1 MAMTDSAPGRPP
13 SPLRS
18 LPTAECEV
26 FGSEVLLDEETFS
39 WYNPEN
45 WYSVRIGEVFRS
57 RYQVLL
63 KLGFGSVSTVW
74 LCPYIVLTSS
84 SNHQSRRGHR
94 YVTLKVYE
102 TGHRQAMNETSVLKY
117 LESIETSHEGAKLV
131 RLMLD
136 SFEVQGRKGPHVVI
150 VHEPLSLSLGD
161 IRGIAGGKLP
171 GNVLKPMI
179 LGILLGL
186 DFLHSVGHVVHTD
199 IQEGNIMLAITDQT
213 FFDEVVASEWA
224 SPSARKIDGDR
235 VIYASTGLEIPDDP
249 GFPIISDFGDAQFGE
264 MPFIGEVMPDL
275 YRAPEIILK
284 VPWDEKIDIWALGLM
299 VRKTCLAS
307 TCCRFC
313 SPVADQVQKI
323 WDLYEGKHLFHKRLP
338 SREESSIAHM
348 ARMVSLLGAPPPGL
362 LERSAVA
369 AEIFDDSGM
378 LRGNDGTPNS
388 TLEDEEEN
396 LQGDEKAE
404 FLSFLRK
411 MLQWR
416 PEDRASAAD
425 LMKDPWLRRM

>member
-1 MAMTDSAPGRPP
+1 
-13 SPLRS
+13 
-18 LPTAECEV
+18 
-26 FGSEVLLDEETFS
+26 
-39 WYNPEN
+39 
-45 WYSVRIGEVFRS
+45 
-57 RYQVLL
+57 
-63 KLGFGSVSTVW
+63 
-74 LCPYIVLTSS
+74 
-84 SNHQSRRGHR
+84 
-94 YVTLKVYE
+94 
-102 TGHRQAMNETSVLKY
+102 MNETSVLKY

-150 VHEPLSLSLGD
+150 VHEPLSLSLGG

-171 GNVLKPMI
+171 DNVLKPMI

-299 VRKTCLAS
+299 
-307 TCCRFC
+307 
-313 SPVADQVQKI
+313 I

-348 ARMVSLLGAPPPGL
+348 ARMVSLLGAPSPDL